1 MFFDTHA
8 HYDDRHFD
16 SDRDELLPALYAAG
30 VELIVDPGCDSP
42 SSRAALALADKY
54 PFVYAAVG
62 VHPEEMAHD
71 PCDLGV
77 IRELARHPKC
87 VAIGEVG
94 LDYYWDKEHK
104 SEQQALFRAQIELAM
119 ELDKPVIVHD
129 RDAHGDCLA
138 IARDYPGARGVFH
151 CFSGSPEM
159 AEELLA
165 LGWHLGFDG
174 PITYKNAR
182 RALEVLALCPP
193 DRILMETDSPYL
205 TPEPLRGRR
214 NDSRNLVYVA
224 EKIGAVK
231 GMSGEE
237 AARLCLE
244 NGKRLFGIGDA
255 P

>member
-16 SDRDELLPALYAAG
+16 SDRDELLPALAAAG
-30 VELIVDPGCDSP
+30 VELIVDPGCDTE
-42 SSRAALALADKY
+42 SSRAALALAERW

-71 PCDLGV
+71 PCELGV

-94 LDYYWDKEHK
+94 LDYYWDREHK
-104 SEQQALFRAQIELAM
+104 AEQQKLFRAQIELAM
-119 ELDKPVIVHD
+119 ELGKPVIVHD

-151 CFSGSPEM
+151 CFSGSLEM

-165 LGWHLGFDG
+165 LGWYLGFDG

-193 DRILMETDSPYL
+193 ERILMETDSPYL
-205 TPEPLRGRR
+205 SPEPLRGRR
-214 NDSRNLVYVA
+214 NDSRNLVCVA
-224 EKIGAVK
+224 EKIGELK
-231 GMSGEE
+231 GLTAAE

-244 NGKRLFGIGDA
+244 NGRRLFGLEAA